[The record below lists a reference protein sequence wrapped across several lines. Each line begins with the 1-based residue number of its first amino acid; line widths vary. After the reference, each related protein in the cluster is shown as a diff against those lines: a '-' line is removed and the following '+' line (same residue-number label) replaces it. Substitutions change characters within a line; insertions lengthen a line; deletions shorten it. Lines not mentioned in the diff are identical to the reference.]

1 MENIDRLSQDEYENQ
16 YYEFSSTDLL
26 EKFNDV
32 VKRTIQLA
40 LSNVEN
46 EFEMVGSSETI
57 HKDLLRSRI
66 DQLYGFY
73 MESAKKALCKFEKEA
88 RSTFAIPPNVLL
100 EEDELKVESTT
111 EEEIKTLKNDL
122 EELTKTLIQEKVFLA
137 KCNKMKEAY
146 DNNVNTI
153 YKKIG
158 GILKIAKN
166 NLKDSSSIQD
176 TKLREVYYTKVQPFI
191 GTKHSEEDD
200 VKKIDFFD

>member
-16 YYEFSSTDLL
+16 YYEFSSSDLL

-46 EFEMVGSSETI
+46 SLEAITGSETI
-57 HKDLLRSRI
+57 QKDLLRSKI

-100 EEDELKVESTT
+100 DEDKFKVETAS
-111 EEEIKTLKNDL
+111 EEEISNLKSDI
-122 EELTKTLIQEKVFLA
+122 EELEKTLIQEKMFLA
-137 KCNKMKEAY
+137 KCNQMKETY
-146 DNNVNTI
+146 QNNINPI
-153 YKKIG
+153 YKKVSG
-158 GILKIAKN
+158 VLKIAKN
-166 NLKDSSSIQD
+166 NLKDSSSPHD
-176 TKLREVYYTKVQPFI
+176 AKLREVYYTKVEQFT
-191 GTKHSEEDD
+191 GTKHNN
-200 VKKIDFFD
+200 VKKHDFFD